1 MFVLK
6 ILIALVAAAVIFRIG
21 FVMIRSMATPLPE
34 PPPPGELRK
43 VKLVYRCSNCGA
55 ELRMTKANDEV
66 PEAPRHCMED
76 MDLVSTPDDG

>member
-6 ILIALVAAAVIFRIG
+6 FLIALAAAALIFRIG

-76 MDLVSTPDDG
+76 MDLVSTPDDA

>member
-6 ILIALVAAAVIFRIG
+6 FLIALAAAAVIFRIG

-76 MDLVSTPDDG
+76 MDLVSTPDDA

>member
-6 ILIALVAAAVIFRIG
+6 ILIAVVAAAVIFRIG

-55 ELRMTKANDEV
+55 ELRMTRANDEV

-76 MDLVSTPDDG
+76 MDLVSTPDDA

>member
-1 MFVLK
+1 MPVLK
-6 ILIALVAAAVIFRIG
+6 VLIAIAAAALIFRIG
-21 FVMIRSMATPLPE
+21 VVLVRSMTMPAPE

-43 VKLVYRCSNCGA
+43 VKLVYRCSLCGS

-76 MDLVSTPDDG
+76 MDLVSTPDD